1 MIIAPRLFQRKS
13 NAGKLS
19 CLMSIHEQ
27 TARGAFASSATDVPA
42 TRYLIGRYHE
52 IVLKGGNRWRFV
64 EQLKRNVRALFAD
77 CGMGRIRGEGARLII
92 EIPAAVPDHLV
103 QERAAL
109 LFGFQNFTISRPVP
123 LEIEALKRAAVAAAR
138 GHHAKTFRIATRR
151 ADKRFALNS
160 MEIDRLVGAEVGA
173 AHGLKVDLDD
183 PELTITIEILPHCA
197 FMAVG
202 KYPGAGG
209 LPVGISGR
217 ATVLLS
223 GGIDSPVAAYRM
235 MRRGLHVDF
244 VHFHSH
250 PLVSSASREKAHDLA
265 AHLTRYEARSTL
277 ALAPFADAQREI
289 VARTLRPLR
298 VVLYRRFMLRIA
310 SAIAMRGGSTA
321 LVTGE
326 SLGQVASQTLQN
338 MTVIE
343 QAAALPMLRPLVGM
357 DKNEI
362 VVEARRL
369 GTFETSILP
378 DQDCCSLFVPAH
390 PETHARLEAVLAA
403 ESQFD
408 IEAMVAAAV
417 AKTEFVGLEFP
428 RRDARRASELR

>member
-1 MIIAPRLFQRKS
+1 
-13 NAGKLS
+13 
-19 CLMSIHEQ
+19 MSTHEQ
-27 TARGAFASSATDVPA
+27 TAQGTSATPA
-42 TRYLIGRYHE
+42 TTVSAKRYLIGRYHE
-52 IVLKGGNRWRFV
+52 IILKGANRWRFV

-77 CGMGRIRGEGARLII
+77 CGVRRIRSEGPRLII
-92 EIPAAVPDHLV
+92 EIPAGVSDELV
-103 QERAAL
+103 NERAAW

-123 LEIEALKRAAVAAAR
+123 LDMEAIKREAVAAAQ
-138 GHHAKTFRIATRR
+138 GHRAKTFRIAARR
-151 ADKRFALNS
+151 ADKRFPINS
-160 MEIDRLVGAEVGA
+160 MEIERMVGAEVGA
-173 AHGLKVDLDD
+173 AHNLKVDLNN
-183 PELTITIEILPHCA
+183 PELTITIEILPDIA

-202 KYPGAGG
+202 KYRGAGG
-209 LPVGISGR
+209 LPVGVSGR

-250 PLVSSASREKAHDLA
+250 PLVSSASKEKALELA
-265 AHLTRYEARSTL
+265 TILNRYQARSTL
-277 ALAPFADAQREI
+277 ALAPFAEVQREI

-310 SAIAMRGGSTA
+310 SAIAIRGGSAA
-321 LVTGE
+321 LITGE
-326 SLGQVASQTLQN
+326 SLGQVASQTLEN

-343 QAAALPMLRPLVGM
+343 RASSLPMLRPLVGM

-362 VVEARRL
+362 VIEARRL

-390 PETHARLEAVLAA
+390 PETHARLDAVEEAEA
-403 ESQFD
+403 QFD
-408 IEAMVAAAV
+408 IESMVAAVV
-417 AKTEFVGLEFP
+417 AKTELVGLEFP
-428 RRDARRASELR
+428 RSRYEAK

>member
-1 MIIAPRLFQRKS
+1 L
-13 NAGKLS
+13 
-19 CLMSIHEQ
+19 
-27 TARGAFASSATDVPA
+27 PA
-42 TRYLIGRYHE
+42 KRYLIGRYHE
-52 IVLKGGNRWRFV
+52 IILKGANRWRFV
-64 EQLKRNVRALFAD
+64 EQLKRNARALFAD
-77 CGMGRIRGEGARLII
+77 CRIGRIRGEGPRLVI
-92 EIPAAVPDHLV
+92 EIPAAIPDAVVH
-103 QERAAL
+103 ERAAL

-123 LEIEALKRAAVAAAR
+123 LDIEALKREAVSAAR
-138 GHHAKTFRIATRR
+138 GHRAKTFRVATRR
-151 ADKRFALNS
+151 ADKSFPLNS
-160 MEIDRLVGAEVGA
+160 MEIDRQVGAEVA
-173 AHGLKVDLDD
+173 STLGLKVNLND
-183 PELTITIEILPHCA
+183 PELTITIEILPGSA
-197 FMAVG
+197 YIAVG
-202 KYPGAGG
+202 KHPGAGG

-223 GGIDSPVAAYRM
+223 GGIDSPVAACRM

-265 AHLTRYEARSTL
+265 VHLTRYEARSTL
-277 ALAPFADAQREI
+277 AQVPFADVQREI

-310 SAIAMRGGSTA
+310 SVIAIRNGSAA

-326 SLGQVASQTLQN
+326 SLGQVASQTLEN

-343 QAAALPMLRPLVGM
+343 KAAALPILRPLVGM

-362 VVEARRL
+362 IVEARRL

-390 PETHARLEAVLAA
+390 PETHARLDEVLAA
-403 ESQFD
+403 EAQFD
-408 IEAMVAAAV
+408 LDAMVSAAV
-417 AKTEFVGLEFP
+417 ARTEIEQLEFP
-428 RRDARRASELR
+428 RVVTR